1 MKINVGV
8 FFGGNSVEHEVSIIT
23 AVQAMENIN
32 SEKYDVVPIYI
43 DKNRVFYTGNIL
55 KNMETYKDF
64 NSYKKYL
71 KKVAL
76 VKKNDEF
83 CLVNYNSFFKSVVS
97 TIDVAFPI
105 VHGKGVEDGS
115 LAGYLDSVG
124 IPYVGPS
131 VLGAALGQD
140 KVVQKQVLKAEGV
153 NVVDYIWFF
162 EEEYSLD
169 EEAIYKKIKSLGYPV
184 VVKPAR
190 LGSSIGIT
198 YVDSE
203 KKIEEAITDALV
215 YDEKVIVEKAVP
227 NLLEVDCAVFGDHS
241 YMETSLIGEMITSN
255 EILTFEDKY
264 LAEGGSKKTGA
275 SKKMS
280 GTVSTSGFKIPAK
293 LDKTIENKIYEESK
307 KAFRALELSG
317 ITRFDFLVNKKTK
330 EVFVNEPNTIPGC
343 LAFFFFTPKDISYE
357 KLLDNLITLTIKN
370 YKNSLKKVSSFESN
384 VLSTYGS
391 GAKGSKNK
399 LI

>member
-1 MKINVGV
+1 MKIKVGV
-8 FFGGNSVEHEVSIIT
+8 FFGGNSVEHDVSIIT

-32 SEKYDVVPIYI
+32 PDKYDVVPIYI
-43 DKNRVFYTGNIL
+43 DKNRVFYTGNVL

-71 KKVAL
+71 KKVTL

-162 EEEYSLD
+162 EEEYNLD
-169 EEAIYKKIKSLGYPV
+169 DEAIYKKVKKLGYPV

-203 KKIEEAITDALV
+203 KKIEEAINDALV
-215 YDEKVIVEKAVP
+215 YDEKIIVEKAVE

-280 GTVSTSGFKIPAK
+280 GSVSTSGFKIPAK
-293 LDKTIENKIYEESK
+293 LDKVVESKIYEESK

-317 ITRFDFLVNKKTK
+317 VTRFDFLVNKKTK
-330 EVFVNEPNTIPGC
+330 EVYVNEPNTIPGC
-343 LAFFFFTPKDISYE
+343 LAFFFFTPKDIPYE

-399 LI
+399 LM